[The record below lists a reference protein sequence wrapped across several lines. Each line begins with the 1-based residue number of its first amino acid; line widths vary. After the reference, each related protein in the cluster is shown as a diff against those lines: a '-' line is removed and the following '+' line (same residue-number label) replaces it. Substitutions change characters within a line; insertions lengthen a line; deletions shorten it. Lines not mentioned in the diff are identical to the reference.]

1 MLVCLVELP
10 LEYRATNNG
19 RSSHN
24 VRSELGILGH
34 LFRFFTDL
42 FREIL
47 IFNYLIIRKKKKA
60 NVKLNNQEI
69 QEIPGGR
76 KFLRRRPVLTANHR
90 VFVILFTKCSQLVLL
105 LARYRHC
112 LK

>member
-34 LFRFFTDL
+34 LFRSFTDL

-47 IFNYLIIRKKKKA
+47 IFNYFIIRKKKKKA

-69 QEIPGGR
+69 QEILGGR

-90 VFVILFTKCSQLVLL
+90 VFGYFI
-105 LARYRHC
+105 Y
-112 LK
+112 

>member
-34 LFRFFTDL
+34 LFRSFTDL

-47 IFNYLIIRKKKKA
+47 IFNYFIIRKKKKKA

-69 QEIPGGR
+69 QEILGGR
-76 KFLRRRPVLTANHR
+76 KFIRNQTVLTANHR
-90 VFVILFTKCSQLVLL
+90 VFGYFI
-105 LARYRHC
+105 Y
-112 LK
+112 